1 MFERVMIRH
10 SGKPRRNSWPNVLS
24 RHSVETS
31 HTAGSKRNRPVD
43 VGKKVREAGRGGVK
57 ATVPFSLLFLPPPI
71 PHLSDQVFLGYC
83 LTAIDAAGAT
93 LGGFQAGPSGALR

>member
-1 MFERVMIRH
+1 MCSLV
-10 SGKPRRNSWPNVLS
+10 
-24 RHSVETS
+24 TQ
-31 HTAGSKRNRPVD
+31 SKRRIQQAQSANRPVD
-43 VGKKVREAGRGGVK
+43 VGKVREAGRGGVK

>member
-1 MFERVMIRH
+1 MIWH
-10 SGKPRRNSWPNVLS
+10 SGKPRQIMTRGALSSLS
-24 RHSVETS
+24 RNVAYSRLKAQTVLWTPGE
-31 HTAGSKRNRPVD
+31 
-43 VGKKVREAGRGGVK
+43 VREAGRGGVK

-93 LGGFQAGPSGALR
+93 LGGFQAGSSGALR